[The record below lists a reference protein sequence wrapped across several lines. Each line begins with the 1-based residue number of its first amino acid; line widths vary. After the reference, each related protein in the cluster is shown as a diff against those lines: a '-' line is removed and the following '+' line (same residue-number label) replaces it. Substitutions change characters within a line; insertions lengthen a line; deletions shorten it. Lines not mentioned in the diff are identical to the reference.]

1 MVYTSKKTAQ
11 ESDATQPVASKTVTP
26 AFTDQRAST
35 SAQLQQQKIIQRKTE
50 IQHTTGT
57 YNYYDHKDAS
67 RKDQN
72 VGVEMKAYLDPKK
85 EIRGSETGGPQ
96 KEFITSLRKTFP
108 NDNMI
113 RGHLLNH
120 DLGGFGVEQNLF
132 PITSSANG
140 VHLRTVEYGVK
151 QALINANAQNK
162 GVFYHVK
169 VSGARSDATDSPV
182 SAFEC
187 KANYLTDVEDHSGT
201 SIGSEILSVNVTSTP
216 KKSGGKRAADLRG
229 SAATPGGAKVGNFKH
244 TPGMGS
250 WKHSGSGQSNFK
262 YYVDKGVI
270 KTTTESVDEEVKYD
284 KDTALL
290 YLDEHGEE
298 VNEVFD
304 FLLEAAGLDDIED
317 LTEEHFKLLDGESM
331 KILIAYGNVIN
342 WLEKQG
348 IDPYED

>member
-1 MVYTSKKTAQ
+1 MAYSSKTAIT
-11 ESDATQPVASKTVTP
+11 ESMRINTDRKAIAP
-26 AFTDQRAST
+26 AFIDQRTST
-35 SAQLQQQKIIQRKTE
+35 SAQLQQQKMIQRKTE

-57 YNYYDHKDAS
+57 YSYHDHRDAS

-72 VGVEMKAYLDPKK
+72 VGVEMKAYLDPAKA
-85 EIRGSETGGPQ
+85 IRGSETGGPQ

-151 QALINANAQNK
+151 QALVNANAQDK

-169 VSGARSDATDSPV
+169 VSGERSDANDSPV
-182 SAFEC
+182 SVFEC
-187 KANYLTDVEDHSGT
+187 KANYLNDVEDHSGA
-201 SIGSEILSVNVTSTP
+201 SIGDEILSVNVTSTP
-216 KKSGGKRAADLRG
+216 KKSGPKRAAGLRG
-229 SAATPGGAKVGNFKH
+229 SAAKPGGQSVGNFKH
-244 TPGMGS
+244 SAGLAT
-250 WKHSGSGQSNFK
+250 WKHSGSGVSNFK
-262 YYVDKGVI
+262 HYVEQGAI
-270 KTTTESVDEEVKYD
+270 KTTTESVDEEVAIN
-284 KDTALL
+284 KDTAFL

-298 VNEVFD
+298 INGIFDLLLDLAEV
-304 FLLEAAGLDDIED
+304 DDIES
-317 LTEEHFKLLDGESM
+317 LTDEDFNLLDPDSLNIIKKYGEV
-331 KILIAYGNVIN
+331 IA

-348 IDPYED
+348 IDPLGE